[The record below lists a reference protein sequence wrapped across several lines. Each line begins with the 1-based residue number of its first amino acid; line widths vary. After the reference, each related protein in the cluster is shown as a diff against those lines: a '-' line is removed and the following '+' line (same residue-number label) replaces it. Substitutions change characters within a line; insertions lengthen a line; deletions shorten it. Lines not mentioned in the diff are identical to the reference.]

1 MNYSLRGL
9 LSFFSFVFFIVLH
22 VVFQTA
28 LASDKSFNPST
39 SVVKIHVTSKSYS
52 EEAPWSSDTSSYI
65 GSGFVIAGKRLVTNA
80 HIIENNTF
88 IEVQLNGDS
97 KRYKASVVAV
107 SHETDLAILT
117 LDDQSFFENTKEIK
131 LGNLP
136 DVHHEVVVYGY
147 PTGGDALSI
156 TEGVISRIEYQTY
169 VHSEL
174 GFLAIQVDA
183 AINYGNS
190 GGPAIVDDK
199 VVGVVMQAS
208 TEENDMGYLIPVS
221 LLKRFL
227 TASAETDYLTSA
239 ISDGKHDNVPDFPIQ
254 YQSLES
260 PVLREGYYKLP
271 SDKSG
276 ILVTQVCANTQAEGL
291 LQEGD
296 VITKISGE
304 NVENN
309 GKIFK
314 SGNLRFNFLH
324 YIDMHQLGETLVID
338 IVRKG
343 ESKQIDFPLHDVIE
357 LNYVF
362 DQDPRYLIY
371 GGYVFVA
378 TKITEG
384 CLSAE
389 EYKKST
395 DNDKKDQVRITKVLP
410 SFSST
415 GTHDVAPMTI
425 DKVNGQSFNS
435 FENFYCLLSTA
446 TTPLILLQDEAG
458 FNLAINRK
466 VAVNEHKTILE
477 RYRIHKSQSMEVDQW
492 EKAGSC
498 SKSTL

>member
-1 MNYSLRGL
+1 MNYTLRGL
-9 LSFFSFVFFIVLH
+9 LNFLSFSFFILIQ
-22 VVFQTA
+22 VVFQTT
-28 LASDKSFNPST
+28 LASDKLFNPSA

-65 GSGFVIAGKRLVTNA
+65 GSGFIIAGKRLVTNA
-80 HIIENNTF
+80 HIVENNTF

-117 LDDQSFFENTKEIK
+117 LDDQSFFDNKKEIA
-131 LGNLP
+131 LGDLP

-190 GGPAIVDDK
+190 GGPAIVDNK

-227 TASAETDYLTSA
+227 TD
-239 ISDGKHDNVPDFPIQ
+239 IGDGKHDNVPDFPIQ

-271 SDKSG
+271 SDASG
-276 ILVTQVCANTQAEGL
+276 VLVTQVCANTQAEGL
-291 LQEGD
+291 LQAGD
-296 VITKISGE
+296 VITKIDGE
-304 NVENN
+304 KVENN

-314 SGNLRFNFLH
+314 SGSLRFNFLH
-324 YIDMHQLGETLVID
+324 DIDMHQLGDILAID

-343 ESKQIDFPLHDVIE
+343 ESKRINFPLRDVIE

-378 TKITEG
+378 SKTTQG

-389 EYKKST
+389 EYEKST
-395 DNDKKDQVRITKVLP
+395 AKNKKDQVRITKVLP

-425 DKVNGQSFNS
+425 DKVNGQSFDS
-435 FENFYCLLSTA
+435 FEDFYCLLSTA
-446 TTPLILLQDEAG
+446 TTPIILLQDESG
-458 FNLAINRK
+458 FNLAIDRK
-466 VAVNEHKTILE
+466 VAVDEHKTILE
-477 RYRIHKSQSMEVDQW
+477 KYRIHKSQSMEVDQW
-492 EKAGSC
+492 EKQGSC
-498 SKSTL
+498 SKDN

>member
-9 LSFFSFVFFIVLH
+9 LSFLSFFSFIVFQI
-22 VVFQTA
+22 VFQTA
-28 LASDKSFNPST
+28 LASNKPFNPSA

-107 SHETDLAILT
+107 SHETDLAILA
-117 LDDQSFFENTKEIK
+117 LDDQSFFENTKEIE

-208 TEENDMGYLIPVS
+208 TEENDMGYLIPIS

-227 TASAETDYLTSA
+227 TD

-254 YQSLES
+254 YQNLES

-271 SDKSG
+271 SDASG
-276 ILVTQVCANTQAEGL
+276 VLVTQVCANTQAEGL

-296 VITKISGE
+296 VITKISGDK
-304 NVENN
+304 VENN

-314 SGNLRFNFLH
+314 SGNVRFNFLH

-343 ESKQIDFPLHDVIE
+343 EEKQIDFPLHDVIE
-357 LNYVF
+357 LDYVF

-378 TKITEG
+378 TKTTAG

-395 DNDKKDQVRITKVLP
+395 EKDKKDQIRITKVLP

-425 DKVNGQSFNS
+425 DRVNGQAFNS
-435 FENFYCLLSTA
+435 FEDFYCLLSTA
-446 TTPLILLQDEAG
+446 TTPIILLQDGAG
-458 FNLAINRK
+458 FNLAIDRK

-477 RYRIHKSQSMEVDQW
+477 RYRIHKSQSIEVDQW
-492 EKAGSC
+492 EKAESC
-498 SKSTL
+498 SKSNL